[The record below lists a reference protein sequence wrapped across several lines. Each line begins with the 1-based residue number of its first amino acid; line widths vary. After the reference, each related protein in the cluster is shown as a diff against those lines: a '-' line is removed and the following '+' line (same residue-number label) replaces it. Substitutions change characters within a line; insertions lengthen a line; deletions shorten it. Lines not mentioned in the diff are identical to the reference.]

1 MKTFQNIL
9 YVESV
14 VEAECVYR
22 QGIENDEFS
31 QWKKYLENYWS
42 YKEDWCLCYR
52 DGTSRGHVTNNY
64 CEVAERLIMF

>member
-9 YVESV
+9 YAESFVET
-14 VEAECVYR
+14 ECAYR

-31 QWKKYLENYWS
+31 QGKKYLENNWS

-52 DGTSRGHVTNNY
+52 DGTSRGHDY
-64 CEVAERLIMF
+64 CDKQLL